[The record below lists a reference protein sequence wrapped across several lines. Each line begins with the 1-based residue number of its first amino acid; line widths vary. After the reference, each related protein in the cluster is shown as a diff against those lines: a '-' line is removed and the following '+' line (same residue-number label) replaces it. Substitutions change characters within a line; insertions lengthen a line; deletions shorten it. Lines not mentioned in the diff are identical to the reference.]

1 MKERFPKKEY
11 LYMLLLSIVLQTG
24 VYYYLDQVVLLP
36 AASFSQQ
43 EVLDVSKLP
52 ANPAHVSYDK
62 KYYAEMQAQGV
73 VFYADN
79 SIITEIPIKEEDK
92 ITHFSWAPETHLALI
107 AISGSMSDDTA
118 LSLKIYDVESDRFVQ
133 EQQIIGV
140 PGDSKIVSAVYS
152 SQFNV
157 SYILVKD
164 SKTSSIYRT
173 VKNNFPVKLFTGSP
187 VARIALLR
195 GTDIL
200 LFDKKQSTSAVY
212 SINEKSSQKVIS
224 PLEGQYA
231 LIGTDRDDNIYIGQL
246 TGDGVISTILKG
258 SLDGGF
264 TEIKSLENPYPP
276 ASVAIGYDG
285 RLAYN

>member
-1 MKERFPKKEY
+1 M
-11 LYMLLLSIVLQTG
+11 
-24 VYYYLDQVVLLP
+24 
-36 AASFSQQ
+36 
-43 EVLDVSKLP
+43 
-52 ANPAHVSYDK
+52 
-62 KYYAEMQAQGV
+62 
-73 VFYADN
+73 
-79 SIITEIPIKEEDK
+79 
-92 ITHFSWAPETHLALI
+92 I

-118 LSLKIYDVESDRFVQ
+118 LSLKFYDVESDRFVQ
-133 EQQIIGV
+133 EQQIIAYPV
-140 PGDSKIVSAVYS
+140 TPKIVSAVYS

-231 LIGTDRDDNIYIGQL
+231 LIGR
-246 TGDGVISTILKG
+246 TGTTI
-258 SLDGGF
+258 F
-264 TEIKSLENPYPP
+264 T
-276 ASVAIGYDG
+276 
-285 RLAYN
+285 